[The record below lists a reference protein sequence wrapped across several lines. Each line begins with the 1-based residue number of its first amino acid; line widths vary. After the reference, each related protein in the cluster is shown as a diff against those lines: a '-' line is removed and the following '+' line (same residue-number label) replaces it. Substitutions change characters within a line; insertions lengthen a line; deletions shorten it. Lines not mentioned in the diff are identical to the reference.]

1 MPTLSQYYIYS
12 NLLVYFI
19 GYNCFF
25 MRYLIYNDFL
35 IFSNGIESVVSFDD
49 SGAAAAATAAGLLRF
64 HKSPDTFVYGTS
76 NIMENTND
84 NK

>member
-1 MPTLSQYYIYS
+1 
-12 NLLVYFI
+12 
-19 GYNCFF
+19 
-25 MRYLIYNDFL
+25 MRYSIYNDFL
-35 IFSNGIESVVSFDD
+35 IFSNGMESVVSFDD
-49 SGAAAAATAAGLLRF
+49 SGAAAATAAGLLRF